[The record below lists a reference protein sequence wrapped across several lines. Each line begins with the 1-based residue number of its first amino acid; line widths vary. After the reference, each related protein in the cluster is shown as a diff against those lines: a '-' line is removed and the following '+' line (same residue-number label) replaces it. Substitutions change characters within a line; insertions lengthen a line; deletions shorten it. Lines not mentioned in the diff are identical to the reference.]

1 MPLWKRLANSAR
13 RVVRSNR
20 FEIVKTGFADPAPT
34 DNDAK
39 FLRLIE
45 EIRPF
50 SMATKHRMA
59 AMIDAVRYVALAKI
73 PGVILECGVWRG
85 ANMMLAART
94 LSSLGNT
101 DRELYLYDTFEGMP
115 PPTVEDRDYNGISAE
130 TQLSTQKKGTGVWC
144 EASIEDVQ
152 ANMSFTGYPS
162 DRIHYVQGMVENT
175 IPANMPDKIA
185 LLRLDTDWYAST
197 KHELEHLYPLLEK
210 GGVLL
215 IDDYGHWQGARQAVD
230 EYFAKSGMVPLL
242 ARIDSTCRCFVKPL

>member
-1 MPLWKRLANSAR
+1 LQCSLGRGHPLSRLLLHSSSSGGGSFQVTAPTDVPYWAG

-34 DNDAK
+34 EK
-39 FLRLIE
+39 
-45 EIRPF
+45 
-50 SMATKHRMA
+50 
-59 AMIDAVRYVALAKI
+59 
-73 PGVILECGVWRG
+73 
-85 ANMMLAART
+85 
-94 LSSLGNT
+94 
-101 DRELYLYDTFEGMP
+101 
-115 PPTVEDRDYNGISAE
+115 DRDYNGISAE

-215 IDDYGHWQGARQAVD
+215 IDDYGHWQGAPGCGRVLRKERHGA
-230 EYFAKSGMVPLL
+230 ASGSHRLHLPLFCK
-242 ARIDSTCRCFVKPL
+242 APLSR

>member
-1 MPLWKRLANSAR
+1 MTAGNSAGFVDPWLAETLFFAMQSWQR
-13 RVVRSNR
+13 APSVPPAAAFQQRWWGSFLVTAPTDVPYWAGRVVRSNR

-34 DNDAK
+34 EK
-39 FLRLIE
+39 
-45 EIRPF
+45 
-50 SMATKHRMA
+50 
-59 AMIDAVRYVALAKI
+59 
-73 PGVILECGVWRG
+73 
-85 ANMMLAART
+85 
-94 LSSLGNT
+94 
-101 DRELYLYDTFEGMP
+101 
-115 PPTVEDRDYNGISAE
+115 DRDYNGISAE
-130 TQLSTQKKGTGVWC
+130 TQLSTQTKGTGVWC